1 MANIARDANF
11 AKLKRSVAELKD
23 IINSLEDNYDAIYK
37 WDEEPQ
43 SKALAKMIVANSKQ
57 IRELIDSVYIRG

>member
-11 AKLKRSVAELKD
+11 AKLKRSVADLKY
-23 IINSLEDNYDAIYK
+23 IIKNLEDNFDAIYR
-37 WDEEPQ
+37 WDEEVQ
-43 SKALAKMIVANSKQ
+43 SKALGTMIVSNSKQ